1 MQIDRIKQV
10 DQIILA
16 SGESLTRVEVLRA
29 FLLLAGAE
37 ASFPLLTR
45 QDTHLA
51 CLLLLPE
58 VLEQAELDKENED

>member
-1 MQIDRIKQV
+1 MGLIMQV
-10 DQIILA
+10 NQIILS

-37 ASFPLLTR
+37 ASFPLLSS

-51 CLLLLPE
+51 CLLLLPK
-58 VLEQAELDKENED
+58 VLEQAELDRENED

>member
-1 MQIDRIKQV
+1 MQV
-10 DQIILA
+10 DQIILS
-16 SGESLTRVEVLRA
+16 SGESLSRVEVLRA

-37 ASFPLLTR
+37 ASFPLLSS